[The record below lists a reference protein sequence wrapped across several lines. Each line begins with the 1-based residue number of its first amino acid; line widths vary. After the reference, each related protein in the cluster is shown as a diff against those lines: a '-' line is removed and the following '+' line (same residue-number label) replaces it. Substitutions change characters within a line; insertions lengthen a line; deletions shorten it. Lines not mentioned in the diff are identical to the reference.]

1 MKTAALLQ
9 LKLDLIDEDT
19 DQPRKEFD
27 PATLQELSLTIKERG
42 VKTPIS
48 VRKKG
53 KRYLINHGARRY
65 RASKLAGNTTIP
77 AYVDEDYSKA
87 DQVIENLHRD
97 NLSAREIADF
107 IGRELAQGKSKAQI
121 ARDIGKSKAFIT
133 QYSTLL
139 DLPEPIADIFSS
151 GRCVNIS
158 IISELVK
165 AFAKS
170 PNDVINW
177 LAYEEQEI
185 TKYTVKLLRDFL
197 EEKYGE
203 QVDVVNMPADAL
215 IPGAI
220 ENEDNSDETP
230 IKPNK
235 NGEAAIE
242 LLDQLYGVMQKQ
254 KDVRVSNEFI
264 NALNSG
270 ERKIAEAY
278 LRKHFANG
286 KKSKHAIKL
295 LMEGLKDKSYS
306 TKGAGAFSLV
316 AFMYG
321 VTGEKEFSFSEI
333 LDNSYN

>member
-1 MKTAALLQ
+1 MKTASLLEI
-9 LKLDLIDEDT
+9 KLDLIDEDT

-27 PATLQELSLTIKERG
+27 PTTLQELALTIKERG

-65 RASKLAGNTTIP
+65 RASKLAGKTTIP

-133 QYSTLL
+133 QYSALL
-139 DLPEPIADIFSS
+139 DLPEPIAEIFNS

-177 LAYEEQEI
+177 LVYEEQEI

-203 QVDVVNMPADAL
+203 QVDVVNMPADAM
-215 IPGAI
+215 IPDVM
-220 ENEDNSDETP
+220 ENEANSEETP
-230 IKPNK
+230 LKSDRK
-235 NGEAAIE
+235 EEAAIK
-242 LLDQLYGVMQKQ
+242 LLDQLYGVIQKQ
-254 KDVRVSNEFI
+254 KGVRVSGEYI
-264 NALNSG
+264 GALNAS
-270 ERKIAEAY
+270 ERKAVEAY
-278 LRKHFANG
+278 LRKHYANG
-286 KKSKHAIKL
+286 KKSKDAIKL
-295 LMEGLKDKSYS
+295 LMDGLKDKKFS

-316 AFMYG
+316 AFMQG
-321 VTGEKEFSFSEI
+321 VSKEKEFGLAEV
-333 LDNSYN
+333 LDGFKN

>member
-1 MKTAALLQ
+1 MKTAALLE

-65 RASKLAGNTTIP
+65 RASRLAGKTTIP

-133 QYSTLL
+133 QYSALL
-139 DLPEPIADIFSS
+139 DLPEPIAEIFNS
-151 GRCVNIS
+151 GRCINIS

-203 QVDVVNMPADAL
+203 QVDVVNMLVDAV
-215 IPGAI
+215 IPGVM
-220 ENEDNSDETP
+220 ENEANSVETP
-230 IKPNK
+230 ITSNK
-235 NGEAAIE
+235 KEEAAIK

-254 KDVRVSNEFI
+254 KDVRAAGEYISVL
-264 NALNSG
+264 NAS
-270 ERKIAEAY
+270 ERKIVETY
-278 LRKHFANG
+278 LRKHYANG
-286 KKSKHAIKL
+286 KKSKNTIKL
-295 LMEGLKDKSYS
+295 LMEGLKDKSFS
-306 TKGAGAFSLV
+306 AKGTGAFSLV

-321 VTGEKEFSFSEI
+321 VSEEKEFGLAEV
-333 LDNSYN
+333 LDGLKN

>member
-1 MKTAALLQ
+1 MKTAALLE

-133 QYSTLL
+133 QYSALL
-139 DLPEPIADIFSS
+139 DLPEPIAEIFNS

-215 IPGAI
+215 IPGI
-220 ENEDNSDETP
+220 LENEFNSDETA
-230 IKPNK
+230 IKSDK
-235 NGEAAIE
+235 KEEAAIKI
-242 LLDQLYGVMQKQ
+242 LDQLYGVMQKQ
-254 KDVRVSNEFI
+254 KGVRVSNEYI
-264 NALNSG
+264 SALNAS
-270 ERKIAEAY
+270 ERKMVGTY
-278 LRKHFANG
+278 LRRHYANG
-286 KKSKHAIKL
+286 KKSKDAIKPL
-295 LMEGLKDKSYS
+295 IEGLNDKSFS
-306 TKGAGAFSLV
+306 TKGAGAISLV

-321 VTGEKEFSFSEI
+321 VSGEKEFGLAEV
-333 LDNSYN
+333 LDGL